1 MTAAHLSAPAAITD
15 QHPVAPFDCGVATL
29 NDWLKQRALK
39 NERSGASRTYVLC
52 DGGEVVGYYSLA
64 TGAVDHDEA
73 PSALRRNMPDPIPVV
88 VLGRLAVD
96 RRSQNRG
103 FGRALLR
110 DAVLRASQ
118 VAEIA
123 GAVALL
129 VHALSDD
136 AHRFYQSCGFVELP
150 SQPMTLCLTMRT
162 AHQAVTRPVQNQ
174 VSGKC

>member
-1 MTAAHLSAPAAITD
+1 MTAALLSAPAAITD

-52 DGGEVVGYYSLA
+52 DGGELVGYYSLA
-64 TGAVDHDEA
+64 TGAVDH
-73 PSALRRNMPDPIPVV
+73 
-88 VLGRLAVD
+88 
-96 RRSQNRG
+96 
-103 FGRALLR
+103 ALLR

-129 VHALSDD
+129 VHALSDE
-136 AHRFYQSCGFVELP
+136 AHRFYRSCGFVELP

-162 AHQAVTRPVQNQ
+162 AHQALTRPVQNQ
-174 VSGKC
+174 VSGNS